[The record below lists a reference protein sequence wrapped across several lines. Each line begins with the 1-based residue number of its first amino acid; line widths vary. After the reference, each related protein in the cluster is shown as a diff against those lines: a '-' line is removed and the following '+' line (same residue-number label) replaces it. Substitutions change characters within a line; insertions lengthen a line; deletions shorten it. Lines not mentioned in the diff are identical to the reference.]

1 MIRFAII
8 GSGWRSL
15 FYVRIAKA
23 MPDHFEMC
31 ALLCRTKEK
40 ADTFAEKYQIYTTC
54 DEADVIAKK
63 PDFIVSAVSKVNM
76 YDTCVHWLSY
86 GFPVLSETPI
96 ALDKKSLDTIW
107 NMCQNGS
114 KLQVAEQYFLSPLN
128 YKIINLVESG
138 IIGTP
143 VSITISAMH
152 DYHAISIIR
161 RLLQVDLED
170 VTISGKIFMLPVTNT
185 KTRYE
190 TLTDGQVADK
200 EEKHLIIEYESGKVA
215 FYDFMSDQYRSEI
228 RNRYLN
234 VRGTRGEIIN
244 DKLYYLNENNIACT
258 QNIDYKNP
266 YETFNLTA
274 DEAAI
279 TDILF
284 GMMNYINTGKEI
296 YPMREALED
305 AYLSILMNQIENNK
319 ITTLY
324 SDKNRVWKN
333 GVTNAKQ

>member
-40 ADTFAEKYQIYTTC
+40 ADKLADEYQIYTTC
-54 DEADVIAKK
+54 NEADIVATK
-63 PDFIVSAVSKVNM
+63 PDFIISAVSKANM
-76 YDTCVHWLSY
+76 YDTCIHWLSF

-96 ALDKKSLDTIW
+96 ALERKALENVWD
-107 NMCQNGS
+107 MCQNGA
-114 KLQVAEQYFLSPLN
+114 KLQVAEQYFLYPFN
-128 YKIINLVESG
+128 RKIINLVESG

-152 DYHAISIIR
+152 DYHATSIIR
-161 RLLQVDLED
+161 QMLQVGLED
-170 VTISGKIFMLPVTNT
+170 LTISGKKFMVPVTDT

-190 TLTDGQVADK
+190 TLTDGQVVNK
-200 EEKHLIIEYESGKVA
+200 EEKHLIIEYESGKIA

-234 VRGTRGEIIN
+234 IRGTRGEIIN
-244 DKLYYLNENNIACT
+244 DRLYYLNEDNIACT

-266 YETFNLTA
+266 YEKFNLTE
-274 DEAAI
+274 DESAIAA
-279 TDILF
+279 ILF
-284 GMMNYINTGKEI
+284 GMMDYINTGKEI
-296 YPMREALED
+296 YPMKEAVED
-305 AYLSILMNQIENNK
+305 AYLSILMNQIEHDK

-324 SDKNRVWKN
+324 SDKDRVWK
-333 GVTNAKQ
+333 